1 MATKHL
7 ETRYKLLQG
16 SASVDLIFWERLAFG
31 CMQQEIHWG
40 GISQGFLL
48 YPAQLQ
54 LLVIWVGEAVR
65 GITQSWN
72 ADFPL
77 EQHS

>member
-7 ETRYKLLQG
+7 ETCYKLLQG
-16 SASVDLIFWERLAFG
+16 SASMDLIFWERLAFG
-31 CMQQEIHWG
+31 YMQQEIHWG

-54 LLVIWVGEAVR
+54 LLV
-65 GITQSWN
+65 T
-72 ADFPL
+72 
-77 EQHS
+77 

>member
-7 ETRYKLLQG
+7 ETRYKLLRG

-54 LLVIWVGEAVR
+54 LLVI
-65 GITQSWN
+65 
-72 ADFPL
+72 
-77 EQHS
+77 